1 MDCPQ
6 CQHPMTKKSRG
17 DVTLDTCPQCRGLWF
32 DSGEIDDL
40 KDQLAPPELRWTDF
54 DLWRHQ
60 AGFEVS
66 FDPLHCPRCPDTA
79 LTTIA
84 DKQSD
89 TSVRFCSRCQG
100 SWMTAED
107 FAGIVSALTTELDNR
122 TAADYARE
130 SLRQAADLVKNKE
143 DPISDWKDL
152 KAVLRLLKFRFFVE
166 NPKLDAVMKGFQ
178 KSLPL

>member
-1 MDCPQ
+1 MNCPE
-6 CQHPMTKKSRG
+6 CQQPMTKKSRG
-17 DVTLDTCPQCRGLWF
+17 DVTLDACPQCRGLWF

-40 KDQLAPPELRWTDF
+40 KDQLVPPELRWTDF

-66 FDPLHCPRCPDTA
+66 FDPLHCPRC
-79 LTTIA
+79 
-84 DKQSD
+84 
-89 TSVRFCSRCQG
+89 QG
-100 SWMTAED
+100 SWMTAGD

-122 TAADYARE
+122 TTADYVRE
-130 SLRQAADLVKNKE
+130 SLKQAADLVKNKE

-178 KSLPL
+178 KSMPL

>member
-1 MDCPQ
+1 
-6 CQHPMTKKSRG
+6 MTKRIKIIVPIPMDEAGVANRAE
-17 DVTLDTCPQCRGLWF
+17 Q
-32 DSGEIDDL
+32 I
-40 KDQLAPPELRWTDF
+40 PPEMVED
-54 DLWRHQ
+54 
-60 AGFEVS
+60 GFEVS

>member
-1 MDCPQ
+1 MNCPQ
-6 CQHPMTKKSRG
+6 CQQPMTKKSRG
-17 DVTLDTCPQCRGLWF
+17 DVTLDACPQCRGLWF

-89 TSVRFCSRCQG
+89 TTVRFCPRCQG

-107 FAGIVSALTTELDNR
+107 FAGIVSAL
-122 TAADYARE
+122 
-130 SLRQAADLVKNKE
+130 SH
-143 DPISDWKDL
+143 
-152 KAVLRLLKFRFFVE
+152 
-166 NPKLDAVMKGFQ
+166 
-178 KSLPL
+178 

>member
-1 MDCPQ
+1 MNCPE
-6 CQHPMTKKSRG
+6 CQQPMTKKSRG
-17 DVTLDTCPQCRGLWF
+17 DVTLDACPQCRGLWF

-40 KDQLAPPELRWTDF
+40 KDQLVPPELRWTDF

-89 TSVRFCSRCQG
+89 TSVRFCPRCQG
-100 SWMTAED
+100 SWMTAGD

-122 TAADYARE
+122 TTADYVRE
-130 SLRQAADLVKNKE
+130 SLKQAADLVKNKE

-178 KSLPL
+178 KSMPL

>member
-1 MDCPQ
+1 MNCPQ
-6 CQHPMTKKSRG
+6 CQQPMVKKSRA
-17 DVTLDTCPQCRGLWF
+17 DVTIDACSQCRGLWF

-40 KDQLAPPELRWTDF
+40 KDQLTPPELHWTDF

-66 FDPLHCPRCPDTA
+66 LDPLHCPRCPDTA

-84 DKQSD
+84 DKQ
-89 TSVRFCSRCQG
+89 TETTVRFCPLCQG

-107 FAGIVSALTTELDNR
+107 FAGIVSALSSELDNL
-122 TAADYARE
+122 TAADYFRE
-130 SLRQAADLVKNKE
+130 SLKQATNLVKSKE
-143 DPISDWKDL
+143 ESISDWKDL

-178 KSLPL
+178 KSMPL